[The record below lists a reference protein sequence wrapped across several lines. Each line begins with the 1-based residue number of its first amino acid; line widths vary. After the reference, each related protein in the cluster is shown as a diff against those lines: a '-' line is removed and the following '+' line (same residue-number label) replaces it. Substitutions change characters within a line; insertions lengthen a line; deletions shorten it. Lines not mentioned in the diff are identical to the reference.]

1 MRVSETRGSEDD
13 LRDIAAHA
21 VLLRSTSKNPG
32 HGENDPDFYTLLQ
45 NDARDGLPENQ
56 FDRNVWA
63 SLSDSEESLRAVNT
77 WDAAFLSAG
86 PFQHT
91 AGTNGGKGELPGVL
105 DTVQEHAP
113 EAYWRH
119 FGRFGLQP
127 VGTEISAGAKYG
139 YFELRGTTLDTPEK
153 KKKLRRFKWP
163 HRFREALRDE
173 NISRW
178 VLTEGFRRLDRIRDR
193 TLTLEVKTPSR
204 EEPITF
210 DARIGDLF
218 RRDLMQALLL
228 DWHINY
234 PAEVWKQELGEWY
247 IDEGEQKYDPGNQW
261 RDHLQDHL
269 QTWAGEWSQ
278 TLTEAL
284 PLEEDDDGNRMLN
297 GPVDLNDAE
306 AYELA
311 ASLLGARTEGV
322 MTDPVGRAADILG
335 YTNNQDVQNL
345 ATVNQ
350 DPPQPQTVPAFL
362 TQCMNLE
369 DNDRYTGENVWNTIQ
384 NQNRQS
390 LSFDSPAEN

>member
-1 MRVSETRGSEDD
+1 MLARIEFKPSSVGYKTFQGALYTFGLSES
-13 LRDIAAHA
+13 
-21 VLLRSTSKNPG
+21 G

-45 NDARDGLPENQ
+45 NNAREGLPENQ
-56 FDRNVWA
+56 FDRDVWA
-63 SLSDSEESLRAVNT
+63 ALSESEGSLRAINT
-77 WDAAFLSAG
+77 WDTAFLSAG

-91 AGTNGGKGELPGVL
+91 AGRGDGKGELPGVL
-105 DTVQEHAP
+105 DTVRSNAP

-127 VGTEISAGAKYG
+127 VDTEISGGAKYG
-139 YFELRGTTLDTPEK
+139 YFELRGETLDAPEK
-153 KKKLRRFKWP
+153 KNTLRRFKWA
-163 HRFREALRDE
+163 HRFREALKDDQ
-173 NISRW
+173 ISEW

-193 TLTLEVKTPSR
+193 TLTLVVEDPSR

-247 IDEGEQKYDPGNQW
+247 FEEGEQKYDPGNQW
-261 RDHLQDHL
+261 RNHLQDHL

-297 GPVDLNDAE
+297 GPLDLSDTE
-306 AYELA
+306 ARELTL
-311 ASLLGARTEGV
+311 SLLGGRMEGQ
-322 MTDPVGRAADILG
+322 MTDPDGRTGKILRYTQPDLLERIAGEEGYILG
-335 YTNNQDVQNL
+335 EYESQEELISDFLVTELSPRTQTFWDREDPDEVLNFSRPNQ
-345 ATVNQ
+345 
-350 DPPQPQTVPAFL
+350 
-362 TQCMNLE
+362 
-369 DNDRYTGENVWNTIQ
+369 
-384 NQNRQS
+384 
-390 LSFDSPAEN
+390 